1 MAGASE
7 EIEVLL
13 QDKYD
18 AVISRCDYDI
28 ILKQHWSIR
37 SHYLFSPELAISMH
51 QLIIGPRPDDVPDD
65 WVIDH
70 IDRNKNRN
78 SRSNLRW
85 VSRDFNSWNT
95 DVRGVSRFKGVSFN
109 KKSGKWLAQL
119 VKKYGHYNTEREAAK
134 VVAREAI
141 RKWPLWAKTSD
152 LLFGE
157 GLLTQA
163 DLQDIQTELQTDMQ
177 VIKPQR
183 DLPVGVHQSRSGKY
197 IVVFRG
203 QFHKTY
209 DTISDAEDAYKAA
222 QKRAEDE
229 ERTVHWEKEITRN
242 KDGVA
247 IIKLNHDQV
256 ALVDDELWYALTFKR
271 SWYFANGYA
280 CGNGPRLHQ
289 VVYQL
294 LNPTYIPSKEF
305 SIDHKNYSNT
315 LDNRSSNLRLAD
327 RSQQRHNQARRAA
340 SVSKHFGVQWKSQ
353 ERIWSCSVC
362 RRGVTKYG
370 GQFILELDAA
380 RAYNILAQELFGSFA
395 QLNDI
400 PDEHTS
406 VGFDENDKRIGLRH
420 QRKRLAALTTSL

>member
-1 MAGASE
+1 MAGGSE

-13 QDKYD
+13 QDKYK
-18 AVISRCDYDI
+18 VTMSRCDYDI
-28 ILKQHWSIR
+28 ILKQNWSIR
-37 SHYLFSPELAISMH
+37 SHYLYSSQLATAMH
-51 QLIIGPRPDDVPDD
+51 QLVIGPRPDDIPED

-70 IDRNKNRN
+70 IDRDKKRN

-95 DVRGVSRFKGVSFN
+95 ATSGVSRFKGVSFI

-141 RKWPLWAKTSD
+141 RKWPLWATTSD

-157 GLLTQA
+157 DLLTQ
-163 DLQDIQTELQTDMQ
+163 DELKEIQSELQTETR
-177 VIKPQR
+177 ITKPQR
-183 DLPVGVHQSRSGKY
+183 ELPVGVHQSRSGKY
-197 IVVFRG
+197 FVLLQGKF
-203 QFHKTY
+203 QKTY
-209 DTISDAEDAYKAA
+209 DTISDAEDAYRTAKN
-222 QKRAEDE
+222 RAEDE
-229 ERTVHWEKEITRN
+229 EIAVHWMKEITRN
-242 KDGVA
+242 EDGVA

-294 LNPTYIPSKEF
+294 LHPTYVPSKEL
-305 SIDHKNYSNT
+305 SIDHRDYTST

-327 RSQQRHNQARRAA
+327 HSQQRHNQARRTTT
-340 SVSKHFGVQWKSQ
+340 VSKYFGVQWLSGEELWAAAIAKNGV
-353 ERIWSCSVC
+353 RH
-362 RRGVTKYG
+362 RGGRFV
-370 GQFILELDAA
+370 LELDAA
-380 RAYNILAQELFGSFA
+380 HSYNLLAEELFGSFA
-395 QLNDI
+395 QLNEI
-400 PDEHTS
+400 PDEHVS
-406 VGFDENDKRIGLRH
+406 VGFDENNKRIGLRD
-420 QRKRLAALTTSL
+420 QRRKLAALTN